1 MSDLKRK
8 RQSADVVIV
17 GEYIHSRDMKN
28 QHIKFEILKKDCVY
42 SIANFYNIILYSIC
56 FRLVK
61 FVKKIFIR
69 LVMSWMTSLKV
80 WMLATGKILN

>member
-1 MSDLKRK
+1 M
-8 RQSADVVIV
+8 AT
-17 GEYIHSRDMKN
+17 E
-28 QHIKFEILKKDCVY
+28 C
-42 SIANFYNIILYSIC
+42 NFVLNC
-56 FRLVK
+56 FRLVN